1 MKATVS
7 KMKSMALEVADLA
20 VELGLADSNFRK
32 NLKVEATRGRVS
44 RGGKRLRCPWVG
56 IAMPGVGW
64 DYKPSG
70 DRDLYNVLRWRAKA
84 ASVKRTRNLRRL
96 DALCDGKAV
105 WCEYRS
111 IAKDPEIG
119 DYFGDRDDELLPL
132 ALILTHEVAH
142 AVDYAG
148 TPERKTVGGHK
159 RDWQEIYRALRTAY
173 VASGKY
179 KALATTSNVIPIRP
193 KGTVP
198 DMRLQGLPLFD
209 VAA

>member
-20 VELGLADSNFRK
+20 VELGLADSEFRK

-44 RGGKRLRCPWVG
+44 RGGMRQRRPWVG

-64 DYKPSG
+64 NSTPGITAVTY
-70 DRDLYNVLRWRAKA
+70 RDKWLSMP
-84 ASVKRTRNLRRL
+84 ASRKRTRNVTRL
-96 DALCDGKAV
+96 NKVIGGKAV
-105 WCEYRS
+105 WCEYAS
-111 IAKDPEIG
+111 IAKDAEIG
-119 DYFGDRDDELLPL
+119 DYFGDPDDELAPL
-132 ALILTHEVAH
+132 ALVVTHEVAH

-159 RDWQEIYRALRTAY
+159 RAWQEIYRALRTAY

-179 KALATTSNVIPIRP
+179 KASATTSNVIPIRSKATP
-193 KGTVP
+193 S